1 VNTIGPV
8 YIWLGMFFN
17 MKKSVISAI
26 DHSTGLPMPTDSI
39 TVNGVPFSVLS
50 PSEAH
55 KHLGVRMTL
64 TGAFAAEKARVRSE
78 MQRRLDELQKDEV
91 LPPPLKELTITIG
104 VTSIF
109 RYSAGVVPWTKS
121 EMEVITKM
129 WIRAYKYVWFKAAG
143 RSMDSS
149 PIVLCHDDG
158 GRDCP
163 SACEIYVREGLDT
176 LDQCMTLPGEI
187 AQFILCRLRQEC
199 HAYGCVALTQLQSLL
214 RISGS
219 VDANSHLHQLL
230 LRLDEQ
236 GLQVSSPWP
245 AHSGLVIAEALW
257 PLMWRAWQC
266 KTSSSSIDRQAP
278 LFSSGEAQAEWEQ
291 AKDCLHALQKLG
303 SSGILTVS
311 ELRGQGGQW
320 LA

>member
-1 VNTIGPV
+1 
-8 YIWLGMFFN
+8 MFFN

-109 RYSAGVVPWTKS
+109 RYSAGVVLWTKS

-158 GRDCP
+158 GRNCP

-176 LDQCMTLPGEI
+176 LDL
-187 AQFILCRLRQEC
+187 
-199 HAYGCVALTQLQSLL
+199 
-214 RISGS
+214 
-219 VDANSHLHQLL
+219 
-230 LRLDEQ
+230 
-236 GLQVSSPWP
+236 
-245 AHSGLVIAEALW
+245 
-257 PLMWRAWQC
+257 
-266 KTSSSSIDRQAP
+266 
-278 LFSSGEAQAEWEQ
+278 
-291 AKDCLHALQKLG
+291 
-303 SSGILTVS
+303 
-311 ELRGQGGQW
+311 
-320 LA
+320 